1 MFPTVRM
8 RRYRKAG
15 WMRELMAETIL
26 LPKDLIQP
34 FFVIEGTGKKEAI
47 DTMPGVYRLSIDLLV
62 EQVLEAERLGIKAIA
77 LFPSIDSALKCP
89 EGKEAYNEDNL
100 VCRAVRAIKKKTQ
113 NIGVICDVAL
123 DPYTDHGHD
132 GIIKFGYVDNDETIA
147 KLQMQALVL
156 AKAGTDIIAPS
167 DMMDGR
173 IMMIRDY
180 LDEHGFEAISLLS
193 YAMKYASNLYGPFRH
208 AVGSKVSSVGV
219 NKATY
224 QADFRSSIGQALQ
237 ECEMDAMEG
246 ADMLMIKPA
255 GMYLDVISHV
265 AQAENIPVFAYQVS
279 GEYAML
285 KFASEA
291 GAIKWEESL
300 IESLV
305 AIKRAGASGIFTYAA
320 MEVAKVIARKHS

>member
-8 RRYRKAG
+8 RRYRKTP
-15 WMRELMAETIL
+15 WMRDLLAETTL

-34 FFVIEGTGKKEAI
+34 FFVIEGEGKSEPI
-47 DTMPGVYRLSIDLLV
+47 STMPGVNRLSIDLLL
-62 EQVLEAERLGIKAIA
+62 EQVLKAEKLGIKAIA
-77 LFPSIDSALKCP
+77 LFPSVDASLKCS
-89 EGKEAYNEDNL
+89 EALEAYNEDNL
-100 VCRAVRAIKKKTQ
+100 VCRAVRAIKAATQ

-132 GIIKFGYVDNDETIA
+132 GIVKFGDVDNDETIE

-156 AKAGTDIIAPS
+156 AKAGVDIVAPS

-173 IMMIRDY
+173 IMMIREH
-180 LDEHGFEAISLLS
+180 LDEHGFENVSILS
-193 YAMKYASNLYGPFRH
+193 YAMKYASNLYGPFRA
-208 AVGSKVSSVGV
+208 AVGSKISSVGC

-224 QADFRSSIGQALQ
+224 QADYRSGIGQALQ
-237 ECEMDAMEG
+237 ECELDAMEG
-246 ADMLMIKPA
+246 ADILMIKPA
-255 GMYLDVISHV
+255 GMYLDVIAHV
-265 AQAENIPVFAYQVS
+265 ADAENIPIFAYQVS

-291 GAIKWEESL
+291 GAIRWEESM

-305 AIKRAGASGIFTYAA
+305 AIKRAGAKGIFTYAA
-320 MEVAKVIARKHS
+320 MEISKILGNK